1 MSESSRLP
9 TLTEAFTGKE
19 EQEAFVMPSCKN
31 TRLSDSAAPPTDSFW
46 ISKEMLSAGATNVFD
61 ESVNVVSCDE
71 KEQVRTNIWNDDLFS
86 EISGSYNEE
95 SNLTTNTVGG
105 VFAEAT
111 NYSLSIYDSFESKY
125 EFEQDLASSEGFGF
139 SLDHGSSSINCRSK
153 SQQSSAKSEIAP
165 EIYNTEYSAGVTNL
179 DFKPIMDC
187 KLTTENFEEE
197 LSKFLQNVH
206 ATERFKLTYERVSR
220 TVSLVDITEPELW
233 NLVKQHGCVSIMKV
247 AFDKERGKKF
257 ASMEK
262 RNKRS
267 LASCQSVSRGLALAE
282 KFNEIQS
289 MNLDNKSKNNR
300 FTNFQ
305 RKDRNTGA
313 KLEMQFLAA
322 NCLTKYSS
330 YSDIERQCETTLA
343 IFDTEGY
350 LKYLSPKFG
359 KKAVYFFEEKDEI
372 FFVKNLKGFCRIE

>member
-1 MSESSRLP
+1 MSESSRLA
-9 TLTEAFTGKE
+9 TLKEAFTDKE
-19 EQEAFVMPSCKN
+19 EQETFVMPSSKN
-31 TRLSDSAAPPTDSFW
+31 TRLSDSAAPPTDSLW
-46 ISKEMLSAGATNVFD
+46 ISNELLSAGATNLFPESAFFD
-61 ESVNVVSCDE
+61 SCDGIE
-71 KEQVRTNIWNDDLFS
+71 PVMTNIRNDDLLP
-86 EISGSYNEE
+86 EISCSYEE
-95 SNLTTNTVGG
+95 SNLTNNAVGG
-105 VFAEAT
+105 LFAEAT
-111 NYSLSIYDSFESKY
+111 NYSISSIDDSVEFKY
-125 EFEQDLASSEGFGF
+125 EFEQCLASSDGFGF
-139 SLDHGSSSINCRSK
+139 SLDNGSSSMNCRSK
-153 SQQSSAKSEIAP
+153 SQHPSAKSEIAP
-165 EIYNTEYSAGVTNL
+165 EIYMEYSAGVTNL

-187 KLTTENFEEE
+187 KLTSENFEEE
-197 LSKFLQNVH
+197 LSKFLQNAH
-206 ATERFKLTYERVSR
+206 ATERFKLTYEKVSR
-220 TVSLVDITEPELW
+220 TVSLVEITEPELW
-233 NLVKQHGCVSIMKV
+233 NLVKQHGRVSVMKV

-257 ASMEK
+257 ASMDK

-289 MNLDNKSKNNR
+289 MNLDSKSKNNR

-313 KLEMQFLAA
+313 KLEMRFLDA

-343 IFDTEGY
+343 IFNTEGY

-359 KKAVYFFEEKDEI
+359 RKAVFFFEEKDDI